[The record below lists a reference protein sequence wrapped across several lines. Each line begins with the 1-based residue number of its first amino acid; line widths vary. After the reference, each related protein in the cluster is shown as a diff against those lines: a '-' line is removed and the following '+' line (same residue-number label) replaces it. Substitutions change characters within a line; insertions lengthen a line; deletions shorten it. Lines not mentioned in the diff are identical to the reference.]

1 MNLRSVG
8 TVALLCCAIVLPL
21 GCRDRDGRRAKA
33 GRPAPPLGLKKL
45 LQAPQGAVA
54 GWEALKG
61 KVVVLEFWATWCG
74 PCVAAIPHF
83 NELVEKY
90 KDKAVQ
96 FISITDEEASVIE
109 PFLKKSPI
117 RGWVGL
123 DPDRSSFKAY
133 GLLGVPHTVLVDR
146 EGIVAGVV
154 HSADSMEAI
163 LDDLLAGKSPSLPQ
177 LASAESTGT
186 RPELHALDEHEGDD
200 AGKVP
205 PLLEVRIEPTRRDNS
220 GHASSPGRLEGYA
233 WSVKDALAQAYDVPE
248 GRIAISPSFTDS
260 RYDLFVAVPQHQ
272 KSSLKPLLQAA
283 LEAGFGLTIRSE
295 KRETDVYVLST
306 GPGGPSAG
314 LRPTAS
320 TGGAGTIV
328 RPGWISFANFG
339 VQALCDHL
347 EKGLGRPVL
356 DETNLEGHYD
366 WELKY
371 DPEKPQSLIPAVRD
385 QLGLELTPARRSIEW
400 YVVEKKQAPEDK

>member
-1 MNLRSVG
+1 VNVRSVAV
-8 TVALLCCAIVLPL
+8 VALLCCATILPP
-21 GCRDRDGRRAKA
+21 GCRDRDARRAKA

-54 GWEALKG
+54 SWEALKG

-96 FISITDEEASVIE
+96 FISITDEEASIIE

-117 RGWVGL
+117 RGWVGV
-123 DPDRSSFKAY
+123 DPDRSSFKAF
-133 GLLGVPHTVLVDR
+133 GLLGVPHTVVVDQK
-146 EGIVAGVV
+146 GMVAGVV
-154 HSADSMEAI
+154 HSVDSMEAI
-163 LDDLLAGKSPSLPQ
+163 LDDLLAGKSPPIPQ
-177 LASAESTGT
+177 LESAEPTGT
-186 RPELHALDEHEGDD
+186 RPALEAPDEHKGDD

-205 PLLEVRIEPTRRDNS
+205 PLLEVRIEPTRRDYS
-220 GHASSPGRLEGYA
+220 GYSASPGRLAGYA

-260 RYDLFVAVPQHQ
+260 RYDLFVTVPQHQ
-272 KSSLKPLLQAA
+272 KSSLEPLLQAA

-306 GPGGPSAG
+306 GPGGPSSG

-320 TGGAGTIV
+320 TGGAGTLV
-328 RPGWISFANFG
+328 HPGRISFANFG
-339 VQALCDHL
+339 IQALCDHL
-347 EKGLGRPVL
+347 EKELARPVL
-356 DETNLEGHYD
+356 DETSLEGRYD

-385 QLGLELTPARRSIEW
+385 QLGLELTPARHSIEW